1 MDGLSLLEEEH
12 LNQSILYNSYLLNND
27 YLSIPTAICDILS
40 TLLFVSLSANC
51 GIHAYLQIKSDLTM
65 TFQFFVGY
73 FILCIASELVRCVLF
88 CGIYLKVPIVFH
100 SNMGLILYYIAMT
113 LMEIV
118 TSCTI
123 AIGLDRIQ
131 RTFNNFIDRLYP
143 KLKIYIFILIIF
155 LHPTPFIISVNYH
168 PHLYRV
174 ITLVYI
180 SVSLVLLFLTSISL
194 YSRLRDN
201 PHTSTHSGVDKTVL
215 LFLIIQFTVL
225 FIVLTILFLLPDKSG
240 LQHYSISYI
249 TMLTKCMYPVIYII
263 FVHIR
268 SIKWNNRV
276 FPWLDSDY
284 GLERRMVE
292 SRTELHEF
300 TFTYGGELI

>member
-27 YLSIPTAICDILS
+27 YLSIPTAIS
-40 TLLFVSLSANC
+40 
-51 GIHAYLQIKSDLTM
+51 
-65 TFQFFVGY
+65 
-73 FILCIASELVRCVLF
+73 SELVRCVLF

-201 PHTSTHSGVDKTVL
+201 PHTSTHSGVDKTINL
-215 LFLIIQFTVL
+215 DCNIIASAT
-225 FIVLTILFLLPDKSG
+225 
-240 LQHYSISYI
+240 LQ
-249 TMLTKCMYPVIYII
+249 C
-263 FVHIR
+263 
-268 SIKWNNRV
+268 
-276 FPWLDSDY
+276 
-284 GLERRMVE
+284 
-292 SRTELHEF
+292 
-300 TFTYGGELI
+300 